1 MSIIYISF
9 SILVVLILLG
19 IPIAFSMG
27 FASIVYF
34 AFNPNFLPMLSMR
47 MFNGA
52 NMNVLTC
59 IPLFI
64 LAGGLMNSCGIT
76 RRIIDFCMYLM
87 RPLKGGLGEVNV
99 IASMIFGGIS
109 GSSVADTSALGSI
122 LIPEM
127 QKIGYPREFSVGVTV
142 GSSTMGMIIPPSIP
156 MIMFSLISGASVGAL
171 FLAGL
176 IPGLLIGITQF
187 ALTYMISWR
196 KNYPRAKE
204 KFQLMEFGKKSV
216 DCFLSISMPIFIV
229 LSIAMGIATATEA
242 AGVAVF
248 YALLL
253 GFFVYRELNYKK
265 LKENLT
271 ECVSLTSVIMII
283 VAFAFVYTWIIAFE
297 GIPDM
302 VENFLFNLPLSYNYI
317 LLLVDLLLLFV
328 GCFLDVGP
336 ALLLVAPILI
346 PAMGKL
352 GMNEIQL
359 GVILIVGLGVG
370 LATPPVGAC
379 LNVASKI
386 SGMSLID
393 TAKATLPFLICNLI
407 VLLLVTFIPAI
418 SLWLPGLFF

>member
-1 MSIIYISF
+1 MNIIYISF
-9 SILVVLILLG
+9 SVLVVLICLG
-19 IPIAFSMG
+19 IPIAFAIG
-27 FASIVYF
+27 FSSIVYF
-34 AFNPNFLPMLSMR
+34 AFNPNFLSMLSMR
-47 MFNGA
+47 LFNGA

-76 RRIIDFCMYLM
+76 RRIIDFSLYLM
-87 RPLKGGLGEVNV
+87 RPVKGGLGEVNV

-109 GSSVADTSALGSI
+109 GSSVADTSALGTI

-127 QKIGYPREFSVGVTV
+127 QRIGYTREFSVGVTV

-176 IPGLLIGITQF
+176 MPGLLIGIMQL
-187 ALTYMISWR
+187 ALTYIISWR
-196 KNYPRAKE
+196 KNYPKAE
-204 KFQLMEFGKKSV
+204 GKFQLIEFGKKSV
-216 DCFLSISMPIFIV
+216 SCFLSVLMPVFII

-253 GFFVYRELNYKK
+253 GIFVYRELNYKK
-265 LKENLT
+265 LKDNLT
-271 ECVSLTSVIMII
+271 ECLSLTSVIMII
-283 VAFAFVYTWIIAFE
+283 VAFAFVYTWILAFE
-297 GIPDM
+297 GIPDIIG
-302 VENFLFNLPLSYNYI
+302 NFLLNLNVSYNYI

-336 ALLLVAPILI
+336 ALLLLAPILV
-346 PAMGKL
+346 PAMGKM
-352 GMNEIQL
+352 GMSEIQL

-379 LNVASKI
+379 LNVASRI
-386 SGMSLID
+386 SGMSIID

-418 SLWLPGLFF
+418 SLWLPSLFF